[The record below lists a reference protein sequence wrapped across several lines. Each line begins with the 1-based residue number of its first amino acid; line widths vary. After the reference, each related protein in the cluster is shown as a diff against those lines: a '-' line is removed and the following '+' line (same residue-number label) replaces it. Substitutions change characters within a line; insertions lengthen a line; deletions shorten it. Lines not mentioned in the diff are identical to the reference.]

1 MRSAQAGTAALIGQP
16 RPGVRPRA
24 RGTVSRLPPPAS
36 GCRPEREK
44 PDTSVFLAL
53 APGLLQTAMRS
64 ARHRETGFTLIELL
78 VVVAIIGSLAAVAIP
93 QFAGQKGEG
102 YDARRCSAPASCSSW
117 WGWCSRSTGRSA
129 RCAAGS
135 KPASPASCAA
145 APRAARGASS
155 SSSGAATGS
164 SGGGMAMTDDVRA
177 NAPAVLAS
185 GVVLGLIVFLIAAV
199 WSSFTI
205 IQPGNVGVVFNRW
218 SGALKTVGQG
228 AAWRVPWITQVQSYQ
243 IALRTYTMVQRSAE
257 GSAQV
262 DDSIDLPTKEGQH
275 IRQDISVTYNTS
287 HERAGDVFRSFRGA
301 DIADIERTFIR
312 RTIITVSQNAA
323 GQMSLTELISAQRG
337 QLQARIQDDLRNEMN
352 KMGFVVDKVNLG
364 ASHLPDI
371 IENQLQQKMAAQQQ
385 AQQAE
390 YELQR
395 QQTLAK
401 AKVAEAEGDA
411 QATLVKAKAQ
421 AEANR
426 LLQESLTSLLIQNK
440 AIDRWN
446 GSLPQFTGGGAVPF
460 LNLKDLGAGE
470 AHAGTGR

>member
-1 MRSAQAGTAALIGQP
+1 MTNEPRSD
-16 RPGVRPRA
+16 V
-24 RGTVSRLPPPAS
+24 PA
-36 GCRPEREK
+36 
-44 PDTSVFLAL
+44 
-53 APGLLQTAMRS
+53 M
-64 ARHRETGFTLIELL
+64 
-78 VVVAIIGSLAAVAIP
+78 
-93 QFAGQKGEG
+93 
-102 YDARRCSAPASCSSW
+102 
-117 WGWCSRSTGRSA
+117 
-129 RCAAGS
+129 
-135 KPASPASCAA
+135 
-145 APRAARGASS
+145 
-155 SSSGAATGS
+155 
-164 SGGGMAMTDDVRA
+164 
-177 NAPAVLAS
+177 LAS
-185 GVVLGLIVFLIAAV
+185 GLVLGVVLVLLAAIY
-199 WSSFTI
+199 SSFI
-205 IQPGNVGVVFNRW
+205 VIQPGNVGVVFNRW

-228 AAWRVPWITQVQSYQ
+228 VAWRVPWVTQVQSYP
-243 IALRTYTMVQRSAE
+243 IALRTYTMVRRSAE
-257 GSAQV
+257 GAVQG

-287 HERAGDVFRSFRGA
+287 QEKAADVFRAFRGA
-301 DIADIERTFIR
+301 DIADIESTFVR
-312 RTIITVSQNAA
+312 RTIITTAQNAA
-323 GQMSLTELISAQRG
+323 GQMSLTDLISNQRG
-337 QLQARIQDDLRNEMN
+337 ALQGHIQDDLGNEMN

-371 IENQLQQKMAAQQQ
+371 IEKQLQQKMAAQQQ

-411 QATLVKAKAQ
+411 QSTLVKAKAQ

-426 LLQESLTSLLIQNK
+426 LLQESLTPLLIQNK